1 MQEVIFW
8 TWDITSHTISVFE
21 KINKVLKVKVVFTKY
36 DTRRLGCL
44 PLKDLELVHIQ
55 SKNEVDAI
63 IAQTRDAVHINNAL
77 KVFNDEGILLL
88 NYALRELL
96 KRKYFCIALFQE
108 QYYWWGWKGW
118 LRRLKW
124 SWIFNFSY
132 ARRLKAIGCTGWTGI
147 EAHRKAFVP
156 KHKLFD
162 FIYSVP
168 SIDFY
173 LNKPIVYQIDPA
185 EEKVRFVFVG
195 QLVNRKSIIELITVF
210 NSINK
215 NYELNIIGNGALHDS
230 ILSKIEK
237 NEKIHLLGKLM
248 PADVRNILSKS
259 DVLILPS
266 KSEGWGCVVNEALM
280 SGCRVI
286 VSSVVGARALVDRE
300 RTRGDIFVSKDWDDL
315 RRCIIRSIQRGSLS
329 SKERQNIIA
338 WAKCISPQKEASYF
352 EEIINYYNG
361 IIKQKPIAPW
371 SF

>member
-21 KINKVLKVKVVFTKY
+21 EINKTSKVKVVFTKY

-63 IAQTRDAVHINNAL
+63 IAQTKDAIHINNAL
-77 KVFNDEGILLL
+77 KVFNDEGIQLL
-88 NYALRELL
+88 NYALRKLL

-108 QYYWWGWKGW
+108 QYYWWGWKGG

-124 SWIFNFSY
+124 GWIFNFSY
-132 ARRLKAIGCTGWTGI
+132 ARRLKAIGCTGWTGM
-147 EAHRKAFVP
+147 EAHRKALVP
-156 KHKLFD
+156 NHKLFD
-162 FIYSVP
+162 FIYTVP
-168 SIDFY
+168 TFESNRLIADNSN
-173 LNKPIVYQIDPA
+173 LK
-185 EEKVRFVFVG
+185 EEKVRFAFVG
-195 QLVNRKSIIELITVF
+195 QLIDRKSIIELIDIF
-210 NSINK
+210 NSIEAD
-215 NYELNIIGNGALHDS
+215 YELNIIGEGILRNHV
-230 ILSKIEK
+230 LSKIEE
-237 NEKIHLLGKLM
+237 NGKIHLLGKLM